1 MQPAC
6 FSAFFQLSFP
16 LFEGR
21 GLNPIPAEPMGIA
34 KGAKDTQNPFVA
46 NGKI

>member
-1 MQPAC
+1 MFLC
-6 FSAFFQLSFP
+6 LLSQLSFP

-34 KGAKDTQNPFVA
+34 KGAKDTQNLLW
-46 NGKI
+46 